1 MNQKFKLIALAAALA
16 LTAFCSA
23 NAQQQ
28 ITMFWPGPLTPP
40 DEKVFKDWASKVTAD
55 SKGALV
61 VDLKSN
67 SPLANFGNIV
77 DRVENNVIQIG
88 IALTSAYPGRF
99 ELTNVVSV
107 PFTMDLNDDD
117 KAAVSLW
124 RVYKEG
130 LLDSEWK
137 TLVPVFFGVSKQAGF
152 HFAKAPASL
161 DHLDGLKMR
170 IFTSGQVLLV
180 KGLGMQPVSLPP
192 ADQYQALQRGTVD
205 GDITS
210 WTTFPNYNLADV
222 TKYHV
227 DLPLGGSAF
236 VAFMS
241 RSELAQ
247 LPPDARSAIEANSSE
262 SFSRAFDHSLYEDS
276 EKGRE
281 SATAPGQTIVRLT
294 PQQNAEWREKF
305 GEPMIAQWEQANGP
319 QAAKVLA
326 AFQKAYADV
335 KAGH

>member
-1 MNQKFKLIALAAALA
+1 MNRKFKLFALAAVFAIA
-16 LTAFCSA
+16 GFRSA
-23 NAQQQ
+23 DAQQQ
-28 ITMFWPGPLTPP
+28 LTMFWPGPLTPP
-40 DEKVFKDWASKVTAD
+40 DEQVFKQWAGKVTAD
-55 SKGALV
+55 SKGIIA

-88 IALTSAYPGRF
+88 IALTSALPGRF

-117 KAAVSLW
+117 KAAAALW
-124 RVYKEG
+124 RVYKQG

-137 TLVPVFFGVSKQAGF
+137 TVVPLFVGVSKQAGF

-236 VAFMS
+236 VVFMA
-241 RSELAQ
+241 RKELEQ
-247 LPPDARSAIEANSSE
+247 LPPAARSAIEANSNE
-262 SFSRAFDHSLYEDS
+262 SFSRAFDHALFEDA
-276 EKGRE
+276 EKGRA
-281 SATAPGQTIVRLT
+281 SASGPGQAIVRLT
-294 PQQNAEWREKF
+294 PQQTAEWRKKF
-305 GEPMIAQWEQANGP
+305 GEPMIAQWERANGS
-319 QAAKVLA
+319 QAPKVLA
-326 AFQKAYADV
+326 AFEKAYADV